1 MAAHKTQ
8 VRVRYAHTDQSGVVY
23 HTRYIEWFEA
33 GRSDAMREHG
43 MPYSEI
49 ESLGILLPVIEVYA
63 RYHKP
68 AVYEQLLDIWTYV
81 GELTRTRIRFD
92 YRITLAEQNEP
103 LVTGYTVHPFISKDN
118 KVLRLDRMP
127 ELWQR
132 LQEAA
137 RELSYDAVH

>member
-1 MAAHKTQ
+1 
-8 VRVRYAHTDQSGVVY
+8 
-23 HTRYIEWFEA
+23 
-33 GRSDAMREHG
+33 MREHG

-49 ESLGILLPVIEVYA
+49 EALGILLPVIEVYA
-63 RYHKP
+63 RYHRP

-92 YRITLAEQNEP
+92 YRITVAEQNEP
-103 LVTGYTVHPFISKDN
+103 LVTGYTVHPFISRDN
-118 KVLRLDRMP
+118 KILRLDRMP

-137 RELSYDAVH
+137 RELSHDAVH